1 MRQVTFI
8 YVVLHFRA
16 KVLGNVNGI
25 FSGKGDGKNFH
36 KLVVILVAFLGWLAI
51 KLFFP
56 VLLVT
61 AFWPVGDGHFDQP
74 GFQSRLEVV
83 LLE

>member
-1 MRQVTFI
+1 MRQVTLI
-8 YVVLHFRA
+8 YVVLHFHA

-36 KLVVILVAFLGWLAI
+36 KLVVILVTFLGWLAT

-61 AFWPVGDGHFDQP
+61 AFRFSGMVISIIPSSKAGVK
-74 GFQSRLEVV
+74 
-83 LLE
+83 

>member
-1 MRQVTFI
+1 MRQVTLI

-36 KLVVILVAFLGWLAI
+36 KLVVILVAFLGWLAT

-61 AFWPVGDGHFDQP
+61 AFRFSGMVISIISSSKAG
-74 GFQSRLEVV
+74 VK
-83 LLE
+83 